1 MKTRIFAS
9 KLLMIG
15 TVALLWSC
23 SAEDG
28 EDGAIGPQGPQG
40 PQGEQGISGPQGEQ
54 GEQGETGTA
63 NVIYS
68 DWIARDFETAVAA
81 ETNQQTLATFGIIDF
96 NLTEDVVLVF
106 GRREVNAIVSEIN
119 QLPYVLAS
127 QSEFY
132 GFEVSSFNGGSTLSV
147 EVATLDGGTNL
158 FTFFDDFRYVIIP
171 GGIPLSGKSSI
182 DYTKM
187 TYEEI
192 LERLDFPE

>member
-40 PQGEQGISGPQGEQ
+40 EQGIAGPQGEQ

-68 DWIARDFETAVAA
+68 DWIPRDFETAVAA
-81 ETNQQTLATFGIIDF
+81 ETNQQILTTLSIIDF
-96 NLTEDVVLVF
+96 NLTEDVMLVF

-119 QLPYVLAS
+119 QLPYILAS

-158 FTFFDDFRYVIIP
+158 FTFFDDFRYIIIP
-171 GGIPLSGKSSI
+171 GGVPSTGKSTI

-192 LERLDFPE
+192 LERFDIPE

>member
-40 PQGEQGISGPQGEQ
+40 EQGIAGPQGEQ

-68 DWIARDFETAVAA
+68 DWIPRDFETAVAA
-81 ETNQQTLATFGIIDF
+81 ETNQQILTTLSIIDF
-96 NLTEDVVLVF
+96 NLTEDVMLVF

-158 FTFFDDFRYVIIP
+158 FTFFDDFRYIIIP
-171 GGIPLSGKSSI
+171 GGVPSTGKSTI

-192 LERLDFPE
+192 LERFDIPE